1 LRASLVRAYDL
12 LMHRARV
19 LAAALLFL
27 PACVSGKGGV
37 STNDAGA
44 GGGAGTTGAA
54 GAGVTGDAGASG
66 GAGTT
71 GAAGGAG
78 ATATAGTS
86 GGAGTTGAAGAA
98 GAAGTTG
105 KAGSSGGAG
114 STGKAGSTGTAGAAG
129 AGAAGTGAAGTGA
142 GGAGGTG
149 APAPSSCRRPLLP
162 ANAPWNQRADALP
175 VDASSAA
182 IIGAL
187 QTHGWGAGHM
197 QIDRS
202 IHVMCD
208 PDGTA
213 PKMTFTPTK
222 DSYNPDC
229 DLAPVPIPKGG
240 HIEGEA
246 GYNCT
251 HNGDCHLIVIAPME
265 HRLYEQWRVD
275 FTSGAYRG
283 GCLAIWDTSTTPPAS
298 GRGDGCT
305 SADAGGFPMAAMLF
319 DADEVAAG
327 HIDHAIRFI
336 LPNEI
341 IENDTFVHPA
351 THATQ
356 HTSLPNAVPYG
367 AHLRLRSDRLAAVLA
382 ALPNAAARVV
392 AQTLHDYGMY
402 LSDGGNIALTSEDD
416 QNTKAK
422 WSNVMGTGLGTTDLQ
437 TIQPSDFEMVDG
449 GMRHVGASCNRTP
462 LTK

>member
-1 LRASLVRAYDL
+1 MLV
-12 LMHRARV
+12 
-19 LAAALLFL
+19 AALFLL
-27 PACVSGKGGV
+27 PACAGG
-37 STNDAGA
+37 NGGGGQGNAGA
-44 GGGAGTTGAA
+44 NGSAGMEGAAGEGVTGGAGTTGAA
-54 GAGVTGDAGASG
+54 GAMSVT
-66 GAGTT
+66 
-71 GAAGGAG
+71 
-78 ATATAGTS
+78 
-86 GGAGTTGAAGAA
+86 

-105 KAGSSGGAG
+105 KAGSPGAAG
-114 STGKAGSTGTAGAAG
+114 STGKAGSTGAAG
-129 AGAAGTGAAGTGA
+129 ATGTAGKGAAGTGAAGTGA
-142 GGAGGTG
+142 PT
-149 APAPSSCRRPLLP
+149 PSSCRRPLLP
-162 ANAPWNQRADALP
+162 ANAPWNQRADALL
-175 VDASSAA
+175 VDANSAA

-240 HIEGEA
+240 HIEGET

-251 HNGDCHLIVIAPME
+251 KNGDCHLIVISPME

-275 FTSGAYRG
+275 FTSGAYKG
-283 GCLAIWDTSTTPPAS
+283 GCLAIWDTSTTPPAT

-367 AHLRLRSDRLAAVLA
+367 AHLRLRTDRLAAVLA
-382 ALPNAAARVV
+382 ALPNDAARVV

-422 WSNVMGTGLGTTDLQ
+422 WSNVKGTGLGTTDLQ

-449 GMRHVGASCNRTP
+449 GMRHVGASCNRTA

>member
-1 LRASLVRAYDL
+1 
-12 LMHRARV
+12 MG
-19 LAAALLFL
+19 AA
-27 PACVSGKGGV
+27 GM
-37 STNDAGA
+37 
-44 GGGAGTTGAA
+44 TGAA
-54 GAGVTGDAGASG
+54 GTMGKGGSG
-66 GAGTT
+66 
-71 GAAGGAG
+71 
-78 ATATAGTS
+78 
-86 GGAGTTGAAGAA
+86 GAAGAA
-98 GAAGTTG
+98 GAT
-105 KAGSSGGAG
+105 
-114 STGKAGSTGTAGAAG
+114 
-129 AGAAGTGAAGTGA
+129 GAAGTGAAGTGA
-142 GGAGGTG
+142 GGTG
-149 APAPSSCRRPLLP
+149 APAPSTCRRPLLP

-175 VDASSAA
+175 VDANSAA

-187 QTHGWGAGHM
+187 QAHGWGAGHM

-208 PDGTA
+208 ADGTA

-240 HIEGEA
+240 HIEGET

-251 HNGDCHLIVIAPME
+251 HNGDCHLIVIAPTE

-341 IENDTFVHPA
+341 IESDTFVHPA
-351 THATQ
+351 THATT

-382 ALPNAAARVV
+382 ALPNDAARVV
-392 AQTLHDYGMY
+392 AQSLHDYGMY

-416 QNTKAK
+416 QNTTAK
-422 WSNVMGTGLGTTDLQ
+422 WSNVRGTGLGTTDLQ
-437 TIQPSDFEMVDG
+437 TILPSDFEMVDG
-449 GMRHVGASCNRTP
+449 GMRHVNASCNRTA